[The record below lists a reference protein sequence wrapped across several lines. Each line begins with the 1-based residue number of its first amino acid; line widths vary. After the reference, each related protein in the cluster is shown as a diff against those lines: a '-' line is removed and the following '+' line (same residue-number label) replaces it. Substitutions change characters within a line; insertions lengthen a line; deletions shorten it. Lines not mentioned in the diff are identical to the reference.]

1 MAMRIST
8 VEILT
13 EKAHFEPQVAVAV
26 AEAIDEAIDTR
37 SRDSQWVTV
46 PILDAR
52 LSQLKAELKGDI
64 AAVQVKLAGDIAAV
78 QVKLGSD
85 IAALQVKLGGDV
97 AAVQVKLGGDIA
109 ALDHKF
115 SERVNSALYRIFFAI
130 AGQFAA
136 LVGVT
141 YIIVSLAIS
150 HAAHAP
156 PVPHP

>member
-78 QVKLGSD
+78 QVKLG
-85 IAALQVKLGGDV
+85 
-97 AAVQVKLGGDIA
+97 GDIA